1 MRTGRD
7 GPVRQATDEGPCFA
21 KRGVTQRQA
30 WYRLRIDFS
39 VDGDIRFLG
48 HRDMLRLFARAVVR
62 SAFGGLAV
70 RYTQGFNPHPRLSIP
85 LPRPVGIASDA
96 ECLVLE
102 LTEPA
107 DEQTALARLQA
118 QVPRGIVLIRARTLT
133 GEQHCLPLKV
143 TYRVTLPLTNRQAV
157 EERAAALL
165 DPSPIPVERRN
176 PKTGRVRE
184 LDLRPLLDSITVS
197 DDGVEM
203 RLHVTGDATA
213 RPAEIIAALG
223 MQVEAINHRTRR
235 VEIEWQ

>member
-30 WYRLRIDFS
+30 RYRLRIDFS

-107 DEQTALARLQA
+107 DEQTAWRVCRPRSREGSCSSGQGRSLAS
-118 QVPRGIVLIRARTLT
+118 
-133 GEQHCLPLKV
+133 
-143 TYRVTLPLTNRQAV
+143 N
-157 EERAAALL
+157 
-165 DPSPIPVERRN
+165 
-176 PKTGRVRE
+176 
-184 LDLRPLLDSITVS
+184 
-197 DDGVEM
+197 
-203 RLHVTGDATA
+203 TA
-213 RPAEIIAALG
+213 SR
-223 MQVEAINHRTRR
+223 
-235 VEIEWQ
+235 

>member
-30 WYRLRIDFS
+30 RYRLRIDFS

-62 SAFGGLAV
+62 ASLAV
-70 RYTQGFNPHPRLSIP
+70 RYTEGFNPHARLSIP

-102 LTEPA
+102 LTEPVN
-107 DEQTALARLQA
+107 EQTALARLQA
-118 QVPRGIVLIRARTLT
+118 QVPRGIVLIRARKLD
-133 GEQHCLPLKV
+133 GEQHCLPVKV
-143 TYRVTLPLTNRQAV
+143 TYRVTLPLADRQAV

-184 LDLRPLLDSITVS
+184 LDLRPLLDSITVG

-213 RPAEIIAALG
+213 RPAEVIAALG
-223 MQVEAINHRTRR
+223 LQADAINHRTRR
-235 VEIEWQ
+235 LEIEWL